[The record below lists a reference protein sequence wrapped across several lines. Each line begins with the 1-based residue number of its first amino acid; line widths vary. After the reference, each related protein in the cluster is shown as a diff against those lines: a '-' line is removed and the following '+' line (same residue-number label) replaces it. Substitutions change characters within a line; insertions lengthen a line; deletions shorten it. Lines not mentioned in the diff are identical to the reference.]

1 MASNS
6 CCSWRSF
13 QVRGANECTGTPGPR
28 GTQSA
33 SRVLEG
39 TCRGRGTF
47 EDRVFSFLSC
57 PLTLTSPLTPR
68 REAAQARQ
76 RQDALPQD
84 RQCQQGPGFHC
95 QQGGEAGVHRC

>member
-13 QVRGANECTGTPGPR
+13 QVRGANQCTGTPGPR

-39 TCRGRGTF
+39 TCRGRGKL
-47 EDRVFSFLSC
+47 EDRVFSFL
-57 PLTLTSPLTPR
+57 
-68 REAAQARQ
+68 
-76 RQDALPQD
+76 
-84 RQCQQGPGFHC
+84 
-95 QQGGEAGVHRC
+95 